1 MFEHLKTNADHL
13 AADAARLRRE
23 RNAHARRSY
32 AIVQRRV
39 SSPPGLVLCF
49 GAGVFAGARLRHREL
64 HPEHERRHDRRPAR
78 REIGLTEWLLHGPLG
93 AAAIKLGTAFIAG
106 AADCGNAPPTP
117 RDSTAAA

>member
-49 GAGVFAGARLRHREL
+49 GAGVFAGARLRHRER
-64 HPEHERRHDRRPAR
+64 HPEHERRHDRRPER
-78 REIGLTEWLLHGPLG
+78 RESGLAEWLLHGPLG
-93 AAAIKLGTAFIAG
+93 AAAVKLGTAFLAG
-106 AADCGNAPPTP
+106 ALMHPDPEPPP
-117 RDSTAAA
+117 PL